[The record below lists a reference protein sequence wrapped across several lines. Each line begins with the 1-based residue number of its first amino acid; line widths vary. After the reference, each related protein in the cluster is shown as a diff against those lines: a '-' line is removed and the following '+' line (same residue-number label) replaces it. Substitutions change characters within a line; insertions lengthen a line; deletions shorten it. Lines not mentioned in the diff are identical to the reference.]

1 VFLTIDPQPK
11 ESVPMFALVL
21 SLAVAG
27 QTPQAATKMT
37 PQASYQSSSQTT
49 TLLGAP
55 APQAVYAV
63 PQATYGVTQATY
75 GAYESYGASGACSQ
89 SMGVQETVVKVKTRV
104 RRGFGGLFHRRRA
117 GAYGSGC

>member
-1 VFLTIDPQPK
+1 
-11 ESVPMFALVL
+11 MFALVL

-37 PQASYQSSSQTT
+37 PQATYQSSSQTT

-63 PQATYGVTQATY
+63 PQATYGATQATYGSY

-89 SMGVQETVVKVKTRV
+89 GMAVQETVVKVKTRV

-117 GAYGSGC
+117 GAYGAGC